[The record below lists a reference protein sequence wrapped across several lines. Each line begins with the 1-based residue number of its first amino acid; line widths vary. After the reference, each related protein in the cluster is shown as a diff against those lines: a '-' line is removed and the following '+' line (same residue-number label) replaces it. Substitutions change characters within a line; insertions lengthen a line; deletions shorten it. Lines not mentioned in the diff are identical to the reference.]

1 MPITYTLSR
10 IHEAAKRL
18 WKLGK
23 QYKIWAFYGEMGA
36 GKTTLIH
43 AICEELQVT
52 DVVSSPTFSIINEY
66 RSDIAGVIYHMDWY
80 RIKDEEEAMQAGI
93 EDCLL
98 SDNFC
103 LIEWPEKAQGILPSN
118 ILNIYM
124 QPINSNTRKLQLK

>member
-52 DVVSSPTFSIINEY
+52 DVISSPTFSIINEY